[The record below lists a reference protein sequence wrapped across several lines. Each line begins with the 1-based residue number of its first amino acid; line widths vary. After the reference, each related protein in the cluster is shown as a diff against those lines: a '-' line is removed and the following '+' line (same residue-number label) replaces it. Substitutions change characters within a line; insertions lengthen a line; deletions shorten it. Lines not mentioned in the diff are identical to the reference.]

1 MSWKGLGDLVKK
13 EISFVTVICLTVA
26 IVTIVAASERSEY
39 SIRLGNDI
47 ITMQYPSFIQNDRI
61 YVSIRNLCDVLG
73 IPIYWDEHKNEV
85 YMDVYNKEVCVSAKT
100 EYREEG
106 VIPDEE
112 TALIVGKAI
121 LEKYADRPMEYETED
136 KIYYLRAN
144 FIETENTWLVV
155 QNFKYKNP
163 NSGGTT
169 EFADFPYVK
178 INKSTGETTYI
189 NTHSSYT
196 D

>member
-1 MSWKGLGDLVKK
+1 MKRG
-13 EISFVTVICLTVA
+13 ISFAIVICLAVI
-26 IVTIVAASERSEY
+26 IVTIVSASERSEY

-47 ITMQYPSFIQNDRI
+47 ITMQYPSFIRNDRA
-61 YVSIRNLCDVLG
+61 YVSVRNLCDVLD
-73 IPIYWDEHKNEV
+73 IPIHWDGEKNEV
-85 YMDVYNKEVCVSAKT
+85 HMDVYNKKVQVSDKT

-112 TALIVGKAI
+112 TALIVGKTI
-121 LEKYADRPMEYETED
+121 LEKYANRPMEYETED
-136 KIYYLRAN
+136 KIYYVRAN
-144 FIETENTWLVV
+144 FIEAENAWLVV

-163 NSGGTT
+163 NL
-169 EFADFPYVK
+169 
-178 INKSTGETTYI
+178 GETTYI